1 MFPRRLTIGIEG
13 LLVTSVILVTG
24 CSEGQKPSPLERT
37 DASRVKP
44 ANRKEAAPQKGRLGE
59 KKDENK

>member
-1 MFPRRLTIGIEG
+1 MFLPRLTIGIHG

-24 CSEGQKPSPLERT
+24 CSEGQKPLPLQRT
-37 DASRVKP
+37 DANTVKP
-44 ANRKEAAPQKGRLGE
+44 ADKKEAAPQKGRLGE

>member
-13 LLVTSVILVTG
+13 LLVASVMLITG
-24 CSEGQKPSPLERT
+24 CSEGQKPSPLQRT
-37 DASRVKP
+37 DASTVKP
-44 ANRKEAAPQKGRLGE
+44 ADKKEAARQKGRLGE

>member
-1 MFPRRLTIGIEG
+1 MFPPRLRIGIQG
-13 LLVTSVILVTG
+13 LLVASIILLTG

-37 DASRVKP
+37 NASTAKRADK
-44 ANRKEAAPQKGRLGE
+44 KEASPQKGRLGE